1 MDGLYSFARLI
12 MLTPGDDTMLDM
24 IGRSCQAKSAQCL
37 PHLCFGVLLGSNDR
51 TEISVSGSL

>member
-1 MDGLYSFARLI
+1 M
-12 MLTPGDDTMLDM
+12 MLDT

-51 TEISVSGSL
+51 AEISSRCCSSKFSDTRGSLLWIGFR